1 MQRSNYLLI
10 DGVLRKGVIA
20 ELYGRD
26 EEIEVEPLYLGTRW
40 QDAHDL
46 GPVLVAVSPQS
57 CLLSEARCSTNWLG
71 CASFLSSDRSL
82 REVSDHL
89 REFICVRDGAGSHS
103 LLRFA
108 DPLVA
113 WHWLV
118 SYSAPQYS
126 HLLGPITEW
135 KVALVAAKWLPHIEP
150 QWNSFTAKDHPP
162 RIFDRTYMDEKQEV
176 ALQQAY
182 HWRLKERLYDW
193 LKTYAAEPLQHRQS
207 LDWDVWLD
215 GRLQSA
221 EQAGLISER
230 SIAIWA
236 MLSLEQGDDF
246 ASNPDTPYSQWKAR
260 EPQALGLPAEVNLQT
275 FFNEHA

>member
-1 MQRSNYLLI
+1 MPNSHYMLI
-10 DGVLRKGVIA
+10 DGVLRENVIA
-20 ELYGRD
+20 ELYSRD
-26 EEIEVEPLYLGTRW
+26 EAMEIEPLYLGTRW
-40 QDAHDL
+40 GDTYDL
-46 GPVLVAVSPQS
+46 GPILVAVSPQS
-57 CLLSEARCSTNWLG
+57 SLMFEARNNLGWLG
-71 CASFLSSDRSL
+71 CASFLLSDKGL
-82 REVSDHL
+82 RAVADHL
-89 REFICVRDGAGSHS
+89 REFICVSDGAGSRS

-113 WHWLV
+113 WHLLG
-118 SYSAPQYS
+118 SYAALQYS
-126 HLLGPITEW
+126 HLLGPIAEW
-135 KVALVAAKWLPHIEP
+135 AVAVVPEKWRPQSEP
-150 QWNSFTAKDHPP
+150 QWRRFTAEGHLP
-162 RIFDRTYMDEKQEV
+162 RAFDRSFMDERQEA

-246 ASNPDTPYSQWKAR
+246 ASNPETPYSQWKAR

>member
-46 GPVLVAVSPQS
+46 GPILVAVSPQS
-57 CLLSEARCSTNWLG
+57 SLLTEARSNVTWLS
-71 CASFLSSDRSL
+71 CASFLLSDRPL
-82 REVSDHL
+82 QEVADHL
-89 REFICVRDGAGSHS
+89 REFICARDGAGSQS

-108 DPLVA
+108 DPLVT
-113 WHWLV
+113 WHWLA
-118 SYSAPQYS
+118 SYAPSQYA

-135 KVALVAAKWLPHIEP
+135 EVALVAAKWLPHTEP

-162 RIFDRTYMDEKQEV
+162 RLFDRTYIDERQEA

-182 HWRLKERLYDW
+182 HWRLKERLHNW
-193 LKTYAAEPLQHRQS
+193 LQTYATESLQQRRL
-207 LDWDVWLD
+207 LDQGGWLD